1 MILKDYVEA
10 RSKEYKQDKYSMS
23 IRELISMHNNN
34 ELNLSPVYQRIF
46 RWDND
51 KASKLIESLILG
63 IPLPP
68 FFVSV
73 KNGTWEIVDG
83 VQRISTLLWFFGKL
97 NDEKHSSPLIL
108 SNLEILEELNG
119 KTYVEL
125 KAKYPDVI
133 FE

>member
-10 RSKEYKQDKYSMS
+10 HSKEYKQDKYSMS

-73 KNGTWEIVDG
+73 KKMELG
-83 VQRISTLLWFFGKL
+83 RLLMVFKESLHYYGSL
-97 NDEKHSSPLIL
+97 VN
-108 SNLEILEELNG
+108 
-119 KTYVEL
+119 
-125 KAKYPDVI
+125 
-133 FE
+133 

>member
-51 KASKLIESLILG
+51 KASKLIDIKK
-63 IPLPP
+63 II
-68 FFVSV
+68 
-73 KNGTWEIVDG
+73 W
-83 VQRISTLLWFFGKL
+83 
-97 NDEKHSSPLIL
+97 
-108 SNLEILEELNG
+108 
-119 KTYVEL
+119 
-125 KAKYPDVI
+125 YPS
-133 FE
+133 